1 MMSKY
6 NILIVHALD
15 ETTQF
20 LLPFKDEF
28 LEFYWEVKVDHS
40 NIQDTLNEISQKSE
54 DSIIVF
60 LGLVLVRRDK
70 K

>member
-54 DSIIVF
+54 D
-60 LGLVLVRRDK
+60 
-70 K
+70 